1 MDKLVKQE
9 KVVYAFLD
17 AIRETKERLDVL
29 NAYID
34 DNMEVSYEAV
44 KWADVD
50 TAKHVRDL
58 LDEIIEFCNIPTPGR
73 KSMKEPRNLLLLVDF
88 IVPCFHT

>member
-1 MDKLVKQE
+1 MDQFVKQE
-9 KVVYAFLD
+9 KVVDAFMS
-17 AIRETKERLDVL
+17 AIRATKERLDVL

-58 LDEIIEFCNIPTPGR
+58 LDEIIAFCNIPNT
-73 KSMKEPRNLLLLVDF
+73 KQA
-88 IVPCFHT
+88 